1 MRRKN
6 DRPLPR
12 PSAAPSPIRRGG
24 RGVRFA
30 VLALIALVVLASAA
44 LASGSYEI
52 PWFTVDSGG
61 ATIGAGGEFTLGGTV
76 GQPDAG
82 ALSGGEYTL
91 LGGFWAGSG
100 PNSYAYLPV
109 ILRQ

>member
-1 MRRKN
+1 MRREK
-6 DRPLPR
+6 PLAHSRWPLVLSR
-12 PSAAPSPIRRGG
+12 QRSA
-24 RGVRFA
+24 VRIGA
-30 VLALIALVVLASAA
+30 LALIALVVLASAA

-100 PNSYAYLPV
+100 PGNFSYLPV